1 MKRWIWQQA
10 EWPHFFMD
18 ESQLISQ
25 LMKASYWQGRLSGIA
40 EPFSQSQRQEALAEI
55 LVQDVIKTSAIE
67 GEILQ
72 AASVRSSVAR
82 RLGIEGSMTEP
93 CMIHEGILDI
103 SYDAIQNDA
112 QPLTR
117 ERLFAWHA
125 ALFPMGYSNLHQIR
139 VGQLRGDETM
149 RVVSGAI
156 GKEKIHFEAPP
167 RQGLAKALDEFLLWF
182 NQPLSEPHSRR
193 KFFEEKLFASNG
205 FIRAGITHLW
215 FVTLHPFEDG
225 NGRIARAITD
235 MALKQSDQQSLRLY
249 SMSMQIQRQRQ
260 DYYQILED
268 TQRGTLNITAWLDW
282 FLRCLATGM
291 LESEQLIQSVV
302 QKARFWQQHFQ
313 TELNARQRKVLNRLL
328 DAGPSGFEGGMNT
341 RKYVALNKVSKATAC
356 RELTD
361 LLSKGCLLKRTGG
374 GRNTAYDIKW

>member
-10 EWPHFFMD
+10 EWPHFFVD

-40 EPFSQSQRQEALAEI
+40 EQFSQTQRQEALAEV

-82 RLGIEGSMTEP
+82 RLGIEGSMTAP
-93 CMIHEGILDI
+93 CMTHEGILDI

-112 QPLTR
+112 PLLTR
-117 ERLFAWHA
+117 ERLFAWHT
-125 ALFPMGYSNLHQIR
+125 ALFPMGYSHLHQIR

-149 RVVSGAI
+149 CVVSGAI
-156 GKEKIHFEAPP
+156 GKEKVHFEAPP
-167 RQGLAKALDEFLLWF
+167 RQELAKALDEFLVWF
-182 NQPLSEPHSRR
+182 NQPLSEQH
-193 KFFEEKLFASNG
+193 G
-205 FIRAGITHLW
+205 FIRAGIAHLW

-268 TQRGTLNITAWLDW
+268 TQRGTLDITAWLDW
-282 FLRCLATGM
+282 FLRCLSTA
-291 LESEQLIQSVV
+291 LFESEQLIQSVV

-328 DAGPSGFEGGMNT
+328 DVGPSGFEGGMNT
-341 RKYVALNKVSKATAC
+341 RKYVALNKISKATAS

-361 LLSKGCLLKRTGG
+361 LLSKGCLVKRIGG
-374 GRNTAYDIKW
+374 GRNTAYDIQW